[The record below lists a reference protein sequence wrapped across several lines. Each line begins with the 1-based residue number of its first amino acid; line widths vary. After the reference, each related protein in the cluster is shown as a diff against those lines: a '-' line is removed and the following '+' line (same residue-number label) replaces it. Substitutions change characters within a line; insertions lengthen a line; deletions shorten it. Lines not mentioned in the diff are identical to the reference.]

1 MNSELDTWEEWM
13 GYRVHYV
20 LDGVA
25 YVQDS
30 TSYGVSYGRAT
41 QVMKSVLLQGFCA
54 WIVRMKPD
62 EVEEIPF

>member
-30 TSYGVSYGRAT
+30 TSYGVSYEGPT
-41 QVMKSVLLQGFCA
+41 N
-54 WIVRMKPD
+54 
-62 EVEEIPF
+62 